1 MKDPGASWK
10 CMKEST
16 LMTNHIAAL
25 IVTKNNLYPWKT
37 LVPAGNA
44 WKNPHW
50 WLTNIVALIVTKN
63 NLHPKG
69 PGSSWKRTGTGSLAS
84 TNRRL
89 RYWINN
95 LENSTLSRKTDDFS
109 DYPRELWHPRGHW
122 DTIAEKP
129 ERSLSKSST
138 TSQMEKKQSSCDIPA
153 EHFAWTHSIKCEL
166 NRKESDSFS
175 DFYELRRLKFPT
187 HQ

>member
-25 IVTKNNLYPWKT
+25 IVTKNNFYPWKT

-122 DTIAEKP
+122 DTTAEKP

-138 TSQMEKKQSSCDIPA
+138 TSQMEKNKAVVTFQQNILHGHIQSNA
-153 EHFAWTHSIKCEL
+153 
-166 NRKESDSFS
+166 N
-175 DFYELRRLKFPT
+175 
-187 HQ
+187 